1 MAFGTAKRVS
11 VTTTVEIE
19 AAAAAVWVRLCDAEM
34 PVTAPCE
41 FRLGRFGPPRPLRC
55 ELPDGV
61 GGVGAARRC
70 VTDRGVVEQRVTDWV
85 VNTRLAFE
93 VVAENSG
100 LGPHVIAMRDVFDLR
115 PIVGG
120 GVQLTRRTELVPR
133 GPCPRLRGAA
143 LGLAV
148 RRVHRYTM
156 QGFKAAAE
164 AV

>member
-1 MAFGTAKRVS
+1 MAFDTAKRMS
-11 VTTTVEIE
+11 VTTTIEIE
-19 AAAAAVWVRLCDAEM
+19 AAAAAVWVRLCDADM
-34 PVTAPCE
+34 PATAPCE
-41 FRLGRFGPPRPLRC
+41 FSLGRFGPPRPLRC
-55 ELPDGV
+55 ELPEGV

-120 GVQLTRRTELVPR
+120 VQLTRRTELVPR
-133 GPCPRLRGAA
+133 GPCPRLRGVA
-143 LGLAV
+143 LKLAV